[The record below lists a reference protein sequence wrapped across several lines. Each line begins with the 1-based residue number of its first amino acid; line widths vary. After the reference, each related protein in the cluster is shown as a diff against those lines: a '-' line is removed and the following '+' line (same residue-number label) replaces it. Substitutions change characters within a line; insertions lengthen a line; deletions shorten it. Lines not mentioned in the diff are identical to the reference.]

1 MTKAL
6 PASLLS
12 YLTKFLTNLEAKSAA
27 FLSHSAGLA
36 YVSLGSKIFGSTPG
50 NSVGTSKSKTGIF
63 FVGALLIEP
72 SKIASMIPRV
82 SLMEIRL
89 PVPFQPVLTK

>member
-1 MTKAL
+1 MNL
-6 PASLLS
+6 PAKSS
-12 YLTKFLTNLEAKSAA
+12 ALTSQSFA
-27 FLSHSAGLA
+27 LA

-50 NSVGTSKSKTGIF
+50 NAVGTAKLKCGIT
-63 FVGALLIEP
+63 FVSALLIEP

-89 PVPFQPVLTK
+89 PVPFQPVVLKLI